1 MKAPHSLKNWLDC
14 EDPECPCND
23 WLMSQP
29 EIPSDRSFTM
39 GLNRKGPR
47 VIAQKRIT
55 PDARQ
60 RANERVTAWR
70 KANPERVA
78 QNQKRQR
85 ERRKVNG

>member
-1 MKAPHSLKNWLDC
+1 MHALKYWLDC
-14 EDPECPCND
+14 QDLTCPCND
-23 WLMSQP
+23 YLAEKP
-29 EIPSDRSFTM
+29 PTPSDRSFTM

-47 VIAQKRIT
+47 VVAQKRIT

-60 RANERVTAWR
+60 RANERATAWR

-85 ERRKVNG
+85 ERRKANG